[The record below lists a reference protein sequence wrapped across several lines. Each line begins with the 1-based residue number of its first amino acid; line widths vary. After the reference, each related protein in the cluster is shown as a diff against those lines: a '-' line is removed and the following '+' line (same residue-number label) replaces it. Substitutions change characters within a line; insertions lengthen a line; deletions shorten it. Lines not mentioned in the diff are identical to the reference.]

1 LKYIIFGLGNFGS
14 SLSVKLTEQGNEVIG
29 VDHSMAKVDSLKELV
44 SHTVC
49 LDSTD
54 QFTVA
59 GLPLKD
65 TDVVIVAIG
74 EDQGANIMTTAV
86 LKKLKV
92 KRLISRAI
100 TPLHETI
107 LEAIGVDA
115 VVHPEEET
123 AERWAKKLCFRGV
136 VDSFELSGQYSIVE
150 VKVPKKYAGKTLQEV
165 GFRRTHNLVVL
176 TTIKREGKTN
186 MLGAVRDVDE
196 VQGVASPKTVLEE
209 NDKPSITPTD
219 QGGGQGTPTPCTYYA
234 ECKPELG
241 VVCIDGLSLPNI
253 FFG

>member
-1 LKYIIFGLGNFGS
+1 MGQ
-14 SLSVKLTEQGNEVIG
+14 KLTQQGNEVIG
-29 VDHSMAKVDSLKELV
+29 VDNNMDKVDSLKESI

-54 QFTVA
+54 QFTVS

-86 LKKLKV
+86 LKNLKV

-100 TPLHETI
+100 TPLHETV
-107 LEAIGVDA
+107 LEAMGVDEI
-115 VVHPEEET
+115 VHPEEET
-123 AERWAKKLCFRGV
+123 AERWAKKLCLKGV

-150 VKVPKKYAGKTLQEV
+150 VSVPTKYAGQTLQEV
-165 GFRRTHNLVVL
+165 GFRRKHNIVVL
-176 TTIKREGKTN
+176 TTIKKEETTN
-186 MLGAVRDVDE
+186 LLGVNKRVNQ

-209 NDKPSITPTD
+209 GDIMVIYGDNKDIK
-219 QGGGQGTPTPCTYYA
+219 
-234 ECKPELG
+234 
-241 VVCIDGLSLPNI
+241 GLLSEQD
-253 FFG
+253 